1 MDRVR
6 RQLGLRDDW
15 TKAGMRPVTIAVL
28 DSGISKHPDL
38 KEAILAFRDFTGG
51 GAQGI
56 RRSTFDPYDEFGHG
70 THVCGILCGSGA
82 MSDGRFRGICP
93 GALLVVGKVL
103 DRKGEGSAEQMLEA
117 MEWIL
122 KVRKQYD
129 VRLLNVSVGIS
140 GLKDREKKRRLQNM
154 MEKLSREGILPVCAA
169 GNKGPMP
176 GTASF
181 LGEGERT
188 ICVGC
193 HDGAYFRGNPNRC
206 EGYSGRGSLSDVPRK
221 PDLVAPGTRIWS
233 CAKSRVTGAERYGY
247 EAKSGTSMA
256 TPIVTGC
263 LARVLGSW
271 PELDAKRL
279 KRLALTTAN
288 DLGEPWNKQGFGM
301 IDPNAMMENAKNFT

>member
-6 RQLGLRDDW
+6 KQLGLREDW
-15 TKAGMRPVTIAVL
+15 TKTGVPPVTIAVL

-38 KEAILAFRDFTGG
+38 KESILAFRDFSVG
-51 GAQGI
+51 GATKA
-56 RRSTFDPYDEFGHG
+56 RRSILDPYDEYGHG
-70 THVCGILCGSGA
+70 THVCGILCGSGVLSA
-82 MSDGRFRGICP
+82 GRFRGICP
-93 GALLVVGKVL
+93 GAMLVVGKVL
-103 DRKGEGSAEQMLEA
+103 DREGEGSAEQMLEA

-122 KVRKQYD
+122 KVREQYD

-140 GLKDREKKRRLQNM
+140 GLKDKEKKRRLQRM
-154 MEKLSREGILPVCAA
+154 MEKLSGEGILPVCAA

-206 EGYSGRGSLSDVPRK
+206 EGYSGRGAVTDVPRK

-233 CAKSRVTGAERYGY
+233 CAKRRVAGAERYGY

-263 LARVLGSW
+263 LARVLTRW
-271 PELDAKRL
+271 PGLSARGL
-279 KRLALTTAN
+279 RRLALATAK

-301 IDPNAMMENAKNFT
+301 IDPNAMMENAGDFA